1 MNEILQSALG
11 PASPQAAAITR
22 LWWLMF
28 WVSTAVFLIVA
39 GALVF
44 AVICGARAA
53 RKRRNV
59 SMREI
64 EADSDTILTGAV
76 AAGAATTVF
85 ILFVLLVASV
95 RTGRAIGS
103 SPSPGGPPS
112 GATLPN
118 AVSIDVTG
126 HQFWWEVEYEDATP
140 SRRVTTANE
149 IHVPVGRP
157 VVLKVTS
164 RDVIHSFWVPNLQG
178 KRDLVPGYT
187 TAVWLQADRPA
198 VYRGQCAEFCGRQ
211 HAHMAFELVAEPGDQ
226 FERWL
231 EAERQPAAE
240 PVGDAESRGR
250 DVLLN
255 SRCVLCHTV
264 RGTRAQARVGPDL
277 THVARRDK
285 IAAGT
290 LPNARGHLAGWVVNA
305 QQIKPGS
312 QMPPNILPADDL
324 QALIAYL
331 ESLK

>member
-1 MNEILQSALG
+1 
-11 PASPQAAAITR
+11 
-22 LWWLMF
+22 MF
-28 WVSTAVFLIVA
+28 WVSAAVFVIVT
-39 GALVF
+39 GALVT
-44 AVICGARAA
+44 AVVRGRLGHDTRRDAA
-53 RKRRNV
+53 LEDIEKRT
-59 SMREI
+59 
-64 EADSDTILTGAV
+64 DPILTGAV
-76 AAGAATTVF
+76 NAAVAATVV
-85 ILFVLLVASV
+85 ILFILLVASV

-112 GATLPN
+112 NGALRD
-118 AVSIDVTG
+118 AVAIDVSG

-157 VVLKVTS
+157 IVVKVTS

-178 KRDLVPGYT
+178 KRDLIPGYT
-187 TAVWLQADRPA
+187 TALWFQVDRPA

-211 HAHMAFELVAEPGDQ
+211 HAHMAFDVVAEPGDQ

-231 EAERQPAAE
+231 EAERQPSAE
-240 PVGDAESRGR
+240 PVGADESRGR

-255 SRCVLCHTV
+255 SRCILCHTV
-264 RGTRAQARVGPDL
+264 RGTAANGRVGPDL
-277 THVARRDK
+277 THVASRAK
-285 IAAGT
+285 IGAGT

-312 QMPPNILPADDL
+312 QMPPNTLDADDL
-324 QALIAYL
+324 QDLVTYL